1 MIFSTLNELC
11 LSAAFFHPIR
21 VKQQA
26 ENAFKKKSREK
37 RTKEKKT
44 KKKYTKTKK
53 QKNVW
58 HFSTSNNI
66 LHVIG

>member
-44 KKKYTKTKK
+44 KKKYTKTRKR
-53 QKNVW
+53 KNV
-58 HFSTSNNI
+58 
-66 LHVIG
+66 